1 MPEWKKEIADRIM
14 NLKLEPTREAGIVE
28 ELAQHLEDR
37 YAELLAGGATDE
49 QASRLVLVELSDN
62 EWLVRE
68 LRRVERQ
75 IKHEPVV
82 LGEGRSNMFG
92 DLLLDLRYGLRVL
105 RKSPGFTAVAVLSLA
120 LGIGANTAIFSVL
133 DALVLKP
140 LPVSHPE
147 QLVLIKRAE
156 ETVRSSNWLYKP
168 FFESYR
174 DLSEAFSGV
183 SAVREIDRFNVMIDG
198 PGGGLDTAKVRIGL
212 VSGNYFSTLGV
223 NAAVGRTLTA
233 DDDRVPGGHP
243 VAVISYAYWKRTF
256 ALAPDVLQRTLNIN
270 GTTYTILGVTA
281 PGFSGDWVGQLTD
294 VWIPVSMY
302 AQVMSDPGGL
312 NNAIVRVLARL
323 KPGVTREQAQ
333 AAAQVAD
340 YNALA
345 SIPGVTPEQ
354 VHRNGDDI
362 PITLEPAAKG
372 YSPQRKS
379 FAQPVIV
386 MMILVGLV
394 LLIACANV
402 ANLLLARSA
411 ARQREM
417 ALRRALGAGRMRI
430 VRQLLTESIL
440 LAILAAALGLAFAV
454 WGKNVIVTFMASGH
468 VVGRSS
474 EILSIN
480 LDLNTDPRLLGFT
493 AAVCVLTGILF
504 GIAPAFRASNVSL
517 SSALTEHSA
526 GRGSSGP
533 RGGSGRLLVIAQVA
547 LLLILL
553 VGAGLFARTLRNL
566 RAQELGFDREHLLQ
580 VWTAPWQSVSTGPA
594 MVSIFQKAQEQ
605 ISSLPGV
612 LSASVSTRGLLN
624 GLEGNT
630 GSSDA
635 LRIEGQPPKP
645 GQRLGRSV
653 IAPGFF
659 DTVGMPMLEGR
670 DFTDQ
675 DTATSQSVAIVNE
688 SMAQFYFGDQSPI
701 GRRFGYGAD
710 VDYPRQIVGVVKDA
724 KYDTA
729 REKTPLMLYLP
740 YRQAAR
746 FLGDLCVVVRTAG
759 NPATVSAS
767 IRQELRDID
776 PSLPVLKINTI
787 EEQLDDALVQ
797 ERTVAALAGFLGVLA
812 VLLACLGLYGM
823 ISYTVARRTNEI
835 GIRVALGAT
844 RSDIIGMVLKESLLL
859 VLVGVAIGIP
869 ATLGTTRLVS
879 AMLFGI
885 SAADPLTIAA
895 ATLLMI
901 VVAAL
906 ASLMPAHRASR
917 VDPMVAL
924 RYE

>member
-1 MPEWKKEIADRIM
+1 MMPEWKNEIRRRLAGTT
-14 NLKLEPTREAGIVE
+14 LEPTREAEIVE

-37 YAELLAGGATDE
+37 YAESLAGGATAE

-62 EWLVRE
+62 EWLARE

-82 LGEGRSNMFG
+82 LGEGRSNVLA
-92 DLLLDLRYGLRVL
+92 DLLLLDLRYGLRVL
-105 RKSPGFTAVAVLSLA
+105 RECPGFTAVAVLSLA

-156 ETVRSSNWLYKP
+156 DTIRSNNWLYKP

-183 SAVREIDRFNVMIDG
+183 SAVREVDRFNVMIDG

-212 VSGNYFSTLGV
+212 VSGTYFSTLGV
-223 NAAVGRTLTA
+223 NAVVGRTLTA

-243 VAVISYAYWKRTF
+243 VAVISYAYWKRSF
-256 ALAPDVLQRTLNIN
+256 ALAAGVVNRTLMLN

-294 VWIPVSMY
+294 VWIPVAMY

-323 KPGVTREQAQ
+323 KPGVAREQAQ

-340 YNALA
+340 NNALA
-345 SIPGVTPEQ
+345 SIPGITPEQ
-354 VHRNGDDI
+354 MHRNGDDI
-362 PITLEPAAKG
+362 PITLESAARG

-386 MMILVGLV
+386 IMILVGLV

-417 ALRRALGAGRMRI
+417 AVRRALGAGRMRI

-474 EILSIN
+474 EILSID
-480 LDLNTDPRLLGFT
+480 LDLNTDARLLGFT

-517 SSALTEHSA
+517 SPALTEQGT
-526 GRGSSGP
+526 GRSGP
-533 RGGSGRLLVIAQVA
+533 RGGPGRLLVIAQVA
-547 LLLILL
+547 LLLMLL

-580 VWTAPWQSVSTGPA
+580 IWTAPWQSISTGPA
-594 MVSIFQKAQEQ
+594 MVSIFQKAQER

-612 LSASVSTRGLLN
+612 LAVSVSTRGLLN

-635 LRIEGQPPKP
+635 LRIEDQPPKP

-659 DTVGMPMLEGR
+659 DTVEMPMLEGR
-670 DFTDQ
+670 DFTDH

-710 VDYPRQIVGVVKDA
+710 VNYPRQIVGVVKDA

-740 YRQAAR
+740 YRQGTR

-759 NPATVSAS
+759 TPATVSAS

-812 VLLACLGLYGM
+812 VLLACLGLYGV

-844 RSDIIGMVLKESLLL
+844 RADIIGMVLKESLLL

-869 ATLGTTRLVS
+869 ATLATTRVVS

-901 VVAAL
+901 AVAAL
-906 ASLMPAHRASR
+906 ASLMPAYRASR